1 MNLENEELKF
11 KTIKKKWGNIR
22 LKINGAHYGLQLLIT
37 FYLLSGY

>member
-11 KTIKKKWGNIR
+11 KTIKKKWWNIR
-22 LKINGAHYGLQLLIT
+22 FKTSGAHYGLQLLII